1 VQIVQEKLMTAHS
14 LPEDNAVAKFI
25 GKIPFAERIKEGW
38 IKTIRADGLNEEMVE
53 TIREK
58 LGKLP
63 VAEGQDPNT
72 RGRELAEYGNL
83 IRLWRIAKNKNQF
96 HTHR

>member
-1 VQIVQEKLMTAHS
+1 MTAHS

-25 GKIPFAERIKEGW
+25 EKIPFAEKTKEGW
-38 IKTIRADGLNEEMVE
+38 IKTIRADGLSEELVE

-58 LGKLP
+58 LAKLP
-63 VAEGQDPNT
+63 AGENQDPNT
-72 RGRELAEYGNL
+72 RGREQAEYTNL
-83 IRLWRIAKNKNQF
+83 IWLWRIAKNKNQF

>member
-1 VQIVQEKLMTAHS
+1 MSAHS

-25 GKIPFAERIKEGW
+25 EKIPFTERNRDGW
-38 IKTIRADGLNEEMVE
+38 VKTIRADGLSEELAE

-58 LGKLP
+58 LAKLP
-63 VAEGQDPNT
+63 IAEGQDPNT
-72 RGRELAEYGNL
+72 RGHELAEYANL

-96 HTHR
+96 HSHR

>member
-1 VQIVQEKLMTAHS
+1 MTTHS
-14 LPEDNAVAKFI
+14 LPEENAVAKFLE
-25 GKIPFAERIKEGW
+25 KIPFAEKTKEGW
-38 IKTIRADGLNEEMVE
+38 IKTIRADGLSEELVE

-58 LGKLP
+58 LAKLP
-63 VAEGQDPNT
+63 LLEKQDPEA
-72 RGRELAEYGNL
+72 RGREQAEYGNL